1 VSAAHATL
9 AIVVAVA
16 AAATLVAAIAL
27 RAGSAPARGWV
38 DRAILGALAL
48 VALDGLLGLTLVAL
62 GHAPTDLL
70 HVVYGV
76 AALLVLPVARYAGR
90 TRELRR
96 RALWVAGGSV
106 VLLGIL
112 LRLAQTG

>member
-1 VSAAHATL
+1 VTAAPATL
-9 AIVVAVA
+9 ARVVAVA

-27 RAGSAPARGWV
+27 RAGSAPARAWV

-70 HVVYGV
+70 HVVYGA

-90 TRELRR
+90 ARELRR